1 MKNIF
6 FLILTFVLLQTN
18 LFTQWVQV
26 GTFTNPGPIP
36 SVTVINQDLFWIAGG
51 TNTPSVWKST
61 NGGAN
66 INSALGTG
74 ITLDLFCIWGKDVN
88 TCYVGDGGV
97 AGGAGGNA
105 SVYKTTNG
113 GVTWTVILST
123 GGSAGFINGIVF
135 SKTNSQ
141 IGLIQSDPPSGVGQ
155 AYYLMLTTNGGNNW
169 TSVNCPGVSGAA
181 SAQNSIVI
189 FDANFFGFGLN
200 AGASRIVLTT
210 NGGTNWQTQPIGLTG
225 SFISALAFSTDKLRG
240 ISVTNTSLPNIARTT
255 NGGTSWTLQN
265 LGAGFT
271 GYCTAKWIEGTDVV
285 YISAQTAPSGAI
297 KRSTDGG
304 LTWSTMTT
312 NGVANIGHME
322 FFKDNSNVIWGYA
335 TTTTGGVLKL
345 QDNILTGNINNSGTV
360 PIDYKLEQ
368 NYPNPFNPET
378 HINYSIPK
386 DGFVNIAVYDV
397 LGNIIQTPVN
407 EYKNAGNY
415 GFVLNSSN
423 LSSGIY
429 FYTLKSGNFTDTKKM
444 MLVK

>member
-1 MKNIF
+1 MKFRFDNSNLFRSLIGKLC
-6 FLILTFVLLQTN
+6 FLI
-18 LFTQWVQV
+18 
-26 GTFTNPGPIP
+26 
-36 SVTVINQDLFWIAGG
+36 
-51 TNTPSVWKST
+51 
-61 NGGAN
+61 
-66 INSALGTG
+66 
-74 ITLDLFCIWGKDVN
+74 
-88 TCYVGDGGV
+88 
-97 AGGAGGNA
+97 
-105 SVYKTTNG
+105 
-113 GVTWTVILST
+113 
-123 GGSAGFINGIVF
+123 
-135 SKTNSQ
+135 
-141 IGLIQSDPPSGVGQ
+141 
-155 AYYLMLTTNGGNNW
+155 
-169 TSVNCPGVSGAA
+169 
-181 SAQNSIVI
+181 NSIVI

-200 AGASRIVLTT
+200 AGVSRILLTT
-210 NGGTNWQTQPIGLTG
+210 NGGTVWQTQSLGLTG

-240 ISVTNTSLPNIARTT
+240 VAVTNTSLPNIAYTT
-255 NGGTSWTLQN
+255 NGGTSWSLQN

-285 YISAQTAPSGAI
+285 YISAQTATAGAI

-304 LTWSTMTT
+304 LTWSNMTT

-322 FFKDNSNVIWGYA
+322 FFKDNANVIWGYA
-335 TTTTGGVLKL
+335 TTTTGGVLKI
-345 QDNILTGNINNSGTV
+345 QDNILVVGNINNSGTV

-429 FYTLKSGNFTDTKKM
+429 FYTMKSGNFNETKKM
-444 MLVK
+444 MLIK